1 MRMGEQANE
10 DAEKG
15 GCHIIFNFCTEETI
29 IVNSVVVLVE
39 RENEVGGG
47 GGFFIVMFLVLRQDY
62 FLTQCFKVSQ
72 SSLLEKELMALCLGI
87 EMLEHAIPSAF
98 YRLDPGMQFWICAVC
113 KIAVC
118 FFFFFCALPV
128 CFISSS
134 PVMNP
139 ATRYVAC
146 LAASLMVLLL
156 SSAKFSIFSYLY
168 VPCTLLCSPFLAF
181 SDRLAFFLKI
191 FLYTWS
197 NFDIEF
203 IKDRAPTFT
212 MTTIL

>member
-1 MRMGEQANE
+1 MRMQRKVVLTTLRGR
-10 DAEKG
+10 
-15 GCHIIFNFCTEETI
+15 CHIIFNFCTEETI
-29 IVNSVVVLVE
+29 IVNSVVVLIE

-47 GGFFIVMFLVLRQDY
+47 SGFFIVMFLVLRQDY

-72 SSLLEKELMALCLGI
+72 SSLLEKELMALF
-87 EMLEHAIPSAF
+87 LELRCWNMPYHLHFTDWIQACNFGFVQFA
-98 YRLDPGMQFWICAVC
+98 RLQYV
-113 KIAVC
+113 

-146 LAASLMVLLL
+146 LAAFLMVLLL